1 MRRFAIRSVQGQ
13 LMALVAAGLVGLVVL
28 TLLSAQQMRSTMLTE
43 RKATLRSV
51 VQEAITIAE
60 AYDAKVAAGEMTT
73 EQAQDAALVA
83 LNAQRFDPNGYLFGY
98 TTDGTCFLLPTK
110 TERVGQNFMGEVD
123 AQGNAFIKD
132 IIDAGVQAD
141 GGYTEYWFPKPD
153 ADAASPKLAY
163 SLAYAPWDWVIGT
176 GAYIDDIQTAANAQ
190 LARQLLFQVLPILL
204 GLVGFGLFISRR
216 VERSIKGVTTTLED
230 GDLSTRLPE
239 GDGRTELDQL
249 AKALNR
255 TLDNVGQVVREVIVV
270 SEELDEGARALDEA
284 SRSISSIAQD
294 AAERARQ
301 GTDAAADLSE
311 SFGTLVESSN
321 QMGIAVREIASNAS
335 EATRVASEAVTVAGD
350 ANETIRRLGSSST
363 EIGDVV
369 RVINTIAEQTKLLAL
384 NATIES
390 ARAGEGGK
398 GFAVVA
404 TEVKDL
410 AQGTTEASDDIV
422 RRVAAL
428 VGDTERAVGSVE
440 SIATIISS
448 INEFQTSIAGA
459 IEEQTATT
467 AEIDSVVGRAAA
479 NGRTVTELMREV
491 SEQAA
496 KTEGGLEPVRQYAE
510 RLIGA
515 SAHLKETVAVF
526 RRTEA

>member
-1 MRRFAIRSVQGQ
+1 MV
-13 LMALVAAGLVGLVVL
+13 LVAAGLVGLVVL
-28 TLLSAQQMRSTMLTE
+28 ALLSAQQVRSTMLSE
-43 RKATLRSV
+43 RQATLRSV
-51 VQEAITIAE
+51 VQEATTIAA

-73 EQAQDAALVA
+73 EQAQEAALVA

-110 TERVGQNFMGEVD
+110 TDRVGQNFMGEVD
-123 AQGNAFIKD
+123 ANGTPFIKN
-132 IIDAGVQAD
+132 IVDAGLQPD

-153 ADAASPKLAY
+153 QDAASPKLAY
-163 SLAYAPWDWVIGT
+163 SLAYEPWDWVIGT
-176 GAYIDDIQTAANAQ
+176 GAYVDDIQVAANAQ
-190 LARQLLFQVLPILL
+190 LVRQLLFQVLPIVVGLL
-204 GLVGFGLFISRR
+204 GVGTFISRR
-216 VERSIKGVTTTLED
+216 VERSIKGVTRTLED
-230 GDLSTRLPE
+230 GDLSTRLDE

-249 AKALNR
+249 ARALNH

-270 SEELDEGARALDEA
+270 SEELDEGARALDDA
-284 SRSISSIAQD
+284 SRSIASIAQD
-294 AAERARQ
+294 AADRARQ
-301 GTDAAADLSE
+301 GTEAAADLTE

-404 TEVKDL
+404 TEVKEL

-428 VGDTERAVGSVE
+428 VGDTEQAVGSVE
-440 SIATIISS
+440 SIAQIITS

-467 AEIDSVVGRAAA
+467 SEIDSVVGRAAA
-479 NGRTVTELMREV
+479 DGRTVTELMREV
-491 SEQAA
+491 SEHAA
-496 KTEGGLEPVRQYAE
+496 RTEDGLEPVRAYAQ

-515 SAHLKETVAVF
+515 SEHLKETVAVF
-526 RRTEA
+526 RGVAGD